1 MQAVFG
7 QLKLTPQKQ
16 VDINAPVF
24 DSIKSPAVILIVVCL
39 GDRRAP
45 VDHQRFM
52 QVFGNTCTADIVFLG
67 ILVGVELKLHFGKIG
82 RFQKALDPS
91 QLFRSR
97 VAVDIV
103 LVNGVV
109 HNLEFNIGLH
119 GIRISVKIQSQIFT
133 DVQLLCCGF
142 LRDRADPVFQA
153 GFHCLQ
159 LMMHL

>member
-24 DSIKSPAVILIVVCL
+24 DSIKSPAVILIVVRF

-52 QVFGNTCTADIVFLG
+52 QVLGNTCTADIVFLG

-119 GIRISVKIQSQIFT
+119 
-133 DVQLLCCGF
+133 
-142 LRDRADPVFQA
+142 
-153 GFHCLQ
+153 
-159 LMMHL
+159 